1 MHRRRFLAAT
11 IGASA
16 LAAHRLQGEGGFL
29 ALHRDGSHGS
39 YSIQPGFTYALNDD
53 VRTAASYV

>member
-1 MHRRRFLAAT
+1 MHRRTFLTAT

-16 LAAHRLQGEGGFL
+16 LAAHRLQGEGGIL
-29 ALHRDGSHGS
+29 ALHRDGSHGA